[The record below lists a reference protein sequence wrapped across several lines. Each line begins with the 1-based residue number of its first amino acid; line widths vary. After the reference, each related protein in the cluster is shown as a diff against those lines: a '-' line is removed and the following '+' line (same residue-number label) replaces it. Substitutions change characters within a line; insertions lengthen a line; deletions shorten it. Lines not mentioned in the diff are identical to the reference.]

1 MPPIPYDQKSDM
13 TKIRMKNCW
22 QEPKPSLL
30 LASGISVIPSY
41 ISGTPA
47 LLPLRIEA
55 EQQLLKNGVELGDR
69 WEADNK
75 ALTTELGQATLDRVG
90 KLYQQNK
97 GFMNIRI
104 RFK

>member
-1 MPPIPYDQKSDM
+1 
-13 TKIRMKNCW
+13 
-22 QEPKPSLL
+22 L
-30 LASGISVIPSY
+30 LASGFSVIPSY

>member
-1 MPPIPYDQKSDM
+1 MLSKYSF
-13 TKIRMKNCW
+13 R
-22 QEPKPSLL
+22 PSPLPQL
-30 LASGISVIPSY
+30 VLFPSRV
-41 ISGTPA
+41 

>member
-1 MPPIPYDQKSDM
+1 M
-13 TKIRMKNCW
+13 
-22 QEPKPSLL
+22 
-30 LASGISVIPSY
+30 LASGISVIPSS